1 MIEIK
6 ETVLK
11 CEREAVKA
19 FLSSFGL
26 KYREDAECTLYAEE
40 NGEIVGTV
48 SNSSNV
54 IMCLAVS
61 ERMQGENLAAT
72 LVSHII
78 AKLREDRIYG
88 YRVFTKPEYRPL
100 FESLGFRYLVGGED
114 FVALEGGECNI
125 ETTVKGLV
133 NKVSHELGG
142 IDGDT
147 AAIVI
152 NGNPFTEGHLALCE
166 YALSRHKRLLLFVLE
181 EDLSE
186 FSFKERFSLAF
197 LATRPYGERTSVL
210 PSTEYVVS
218 RATFPDY
225 FLHGADEATVAYA
238 KYDAEIFKKYFMPA
252 LGIRKRYFGSES
264 TDYMQIYNSAMR
276 EVLGDGA
283 EVVDRVEKDGR
294 KISAKTVRALIA
306 EGRFDEAL
314 SLVPTSCRAVLS
326 MLIRTKYGDR

>member
-1 MIEIK
+1 MEIK

-11 CEREAVKA
+11 CEKEAVKA

-26 KYREDAECTLYAEE
+26 KYREDAELTIYAEE
-40 NGEIVGTV
+40 KGEIVGTV
-48 SNSSNV
+48 SHCGNV

-61 ERMQGENLAAT
+61 EKMRGENLAAT
-72 LVSHII
+72 LVGEIM
-78 AKLREDRIYG
+78 ARLREDKIYG

-100 FESLGFRYLVGGED
+100 FESMGFRYLVGGED
-114 FVALEGGECNI
+114 FCALEGGECNI
-125 ETTVKGLV
+125 EAAVKGLV

-142 IDGDT
+142 IDEDT

-166 YALSRHKRLLLFVLE
+166 YALSKHKRLLLFVLE

-197 LATRPYGERTSVL
+197 LATRPYAERTSVL

-225 FLHGADEATVAYA
+225 FLHGADGVTAAYA
-238 KYDAEIFKKYFMPA
+238 KYDAEIFKKYFMKP
-252 LGIRKRYFGSES
+252 LGIKKRYFGSETS
-264 TDYMQIYNSAMR
+264 DYMQIYNSAMKN
-276 EVLGDGA
+276 VLGDSC
-283 EVVDRVEKDGR
+283 EIVDRTEKDGR
-294 KISAKTVRALIA
+294 VISAKTVRALIS
-306 EGRFDEAL
+306 EGKFDEAA
-314 SLVPTSCRAVLS
+314 SLVPTSCRAVFS
-326 MLIRTKYGDR
+326 MLIRSKYGN